1 MARIALDG
9 SSRQSTALATLQSFW
24 FLKSD
29 QLGKV
34 SVGKQS
40 DAADNAAILVDG
52 SGSLVPANWVAF
64 DVNSFGI
71 RTKSGSFANNGMPT
85 RMETASQMSALFTGA
100 APTARRR
107 RCLG

>member
-1 MARIALDG
+1 MACQRPDG
-9 SSRQSTALATLQSFW
+9 HGTTALATLQSFW
-24 FLKSD
+24 FVKSD

-40 DAADNAAILVDG
+40 QASDNTAILVDG

-71 RTKSGSFANNGMPT
+71 RTKSGDFIGGNGVT
-85 RMETASQMSALFTGA
+85 SVGALHWGGA
-100 APTARRR
+100 YCQAGR